1 VKHAVLEGLELMAS
15 AWPEPPSD
23 KSAGAR
29 CGVQGTSAVSGY
41 IKPPREP
48 LVNEGLVER
57 QPL

>member
-1 VKHAVLEGLELMAS
+1 MVGALLGSIVMHLAS
-15 AWPEPPSD
+15 LWVHL

-29 CGVQGTSAVSGY
+29 YGVQGTSAVSGY